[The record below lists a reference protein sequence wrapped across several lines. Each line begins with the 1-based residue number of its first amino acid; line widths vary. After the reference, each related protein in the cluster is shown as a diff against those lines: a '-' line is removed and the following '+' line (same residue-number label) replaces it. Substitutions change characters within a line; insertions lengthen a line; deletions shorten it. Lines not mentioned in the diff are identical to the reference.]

1 MRLPKLNRKGKTF
14 RNLVLAA
21 LVLLLTAGMLD
32 FPCWTKM
39 GLLRR
44 AEREYLLT
52 EGAELLYDNRSDPVG
67 LDTLYA

>member
-1 MRLPKLNRKGKTF
+1 MRLPKLNRKGKIF
-14 RNLVLAA
+14 RNVVLAA
-21 LVLLLTAGMLD
+21 LVLFLTAGMLD

-52 EGAELLYDNRSDPVG
+52 EGA
-67 LDTLYA
+67 